1 MDRGTPDLV
10 RHCVAAVAKKD
21 GDTERAFAICVSQLQ
36 KNGYLEPGT
45 MNLTA
50 AGREK
55 EKEHEGEP
63 DAAKKLASYEK
74 ILKAARKEEG
84 RTGMSFALREASET
98 LGQLNLS
105 LDGSLKGPT
114 RYYNY
119 NRTFNDDQHYFSPRE
134 KLKNGTWKGFTVVD
148 TLKGRAPKKAKTE
161 IIQKMDFGNFDLIDR
176 KDLDPEVA
184 DRFDDVKEDEMSDTR
199 KKDTDPHF
207 FEMLV
212 RPTTSS
218 GYESVPHAV
227 ARRQTTQDE
236 SPMEKMRRLAGI
248 TRTGAK
254 IHEDT
259 NTNTNTKAVD
269 TLVAKLRQMSSD
281 HDYAGALVEMAKFS
295 KDKGLLKAAQGIRM
309 IRDEIGTMPAV
320 EDLSDKIRKMIVRKI
335 TDENGRSV
343 ADRIEMRF

>member
-10 RHCVAAVAKKD
+10 RHCVAAVAAKD
-21 GDTERAFAICVSQLQ
+21 GDTEKAFAICVSQLQ
-36 KNGYLEPGT
+36 KNGYLEPST
-45 MNLTA
+45 MKLTA

-55 EKEHEGEP
+55 EKEHEAEP

-74 ILKAARKEEG
+74 ILNAARKQEG
-84 RTGMSFALREASET
+84 RMGMSFALREASET
-98 LGQLNLS
+98 LGRLNLS

-114 RYYNY
+114 RYYKY
-119 NRTFNDDQHYFSPRE
+119 NRTFGGDQHYFSPRE
-134 KLKNGTWKGFTVVD
+134 QNKNGTWKGFTVVD
-148 TLKGRAPKKAKTE
+148 TLKGRAPKKAKTD

-184 DRFDDVKEDEMSDTR
+184 DRFDEVKEDETSDTR

-212 RPTTSS
+212 RPTSSS

-248 TRTGAK
+248 TRTGTK
-254 IHEDT
+254 LHEA
-259 NTNTNTKAVD
+259 TNTKAVD
-269 TLVAKLRQMSSD
+269 TLVAKIRQMARD
-281 HDYAGALVEMAKFS
+281 HDHGGVLVEMAKFS
-295 KDKGLLKAAQGIRM
+295 KDDGLLKAARGVGM
-309 IRDEIGTMPAV
+309 IKDGIGTMPAV
-320 EDLSDKIRKMIVRKI
+320 EDLSDKIRNRIIRKI
-335 TDENGRSV
+335 TDDNGRSV
-343 ADRIEMRF
+343 ADRISMRF